1 MTTAVYIPALV
12 SVVLALAAPRLALRA
27 SPTVATWTTSI
38 AASVSALAF
47 TWSLLLLAAT
57 LVDEAVPSTHEH
69 VRLVAEAAPNT
80 DVVGGVATVFLLVG
94 AVRLVRV
101 LRSSRA
107 TYRRLRAVCA
117 ASGSDLVVL
126 ADPVPRAFAA
136 PGDGGH
142 VVVSTGMLAAL
153 SPGERRVLLA
163 HERAH
168 LRARHH
174 WHTGLVRVAAAV
186 NPLLAALP
194 GTSTYLCERWA
205 DESAATAV
213 GNRRLA
219 ATALARA
226 ALAATAAPRGPALGP
241 DQQGGVRQPAGG
253 LGYHHAGV
261 PGRIA
266 ALQRAPAPPRSTA
279 YLALLTLVSVAVAAD
294 VEATAEFLRMIAGLT
309 GH

>member
-1 MTTAVYIPALV
+1 MAVYVPAVV
-12 SVVLALAAPRLALRA
+12 SVVLALAGPRLALRA
-27 SPTVATWTTSI
+27 SPSVATWTTSI

-47 TWSLLLLAAT
+47 TWSLVLLAAT

-69 VRLVAEAAPNT
+69 VKLVAEAAPAT
-80 DVVGGVATVFLLVG
+80 DVVGGVATVILLVG

-101 LRSSRA
+101 LRSSRL
-107 TYRRLRAVCA
+107 TYRRLREVCA
-117 ASGSDLVVL
+117 ASRSDLVVL
-126 ADPVPRAFAA
+126 ADPVPQAFAA

-153 SPGERRVLLA
+153 SPAERRVLLA

-168 LRARHH
+168 LRSGHH
-174 WHTGLVRVAAAV
+174 WHTGVVRAAAAV

-194 GTSTYLCERWA
+194 ATSTYLCERWA
-205 DESAATAV
+205 DESAAAAV

-226 ALAATAAPRGPALGP
+226 ALAAAAGPRL
-241 DQQGGVRQPAGG
+241 AGG
-253 LGYHHAGV
+253 LGYHHEGV
-261 PGRIA
+261 AGRIA
-266 ALQRAPAPPRSTA
+266 ALQRAPAPPRTSA
-279 YLALLTLVSVAVAAD
+279 YLAPLALVVAAVAAD
-294 VEATAEFLRMIAGLT
+294 VEATAEFLRMIAGLA

>member
-1 MTTAVYIPALV
+1 MTMAVYIPAVV
-12 SVVLALAAPRLALRA
+12 SVVLALAAPRLALRG
-27 SPTVATWTTSI
+27 SPSVATWTTSI
-38 AASVSALAF
+38 TASVSAVAF
-47 TWSLLLLAAT
+47 TWSLLLFAAT

-80 DVVGGVATVFLLVG
+80 DVVGGFATVLLVVG
-94 AVRLVRV
+94 GVRLVRV

-107 TYRRLRAVCA
+107 TYRRLREVCA

-126 ADPVPRAFAA
+126 ADPVPQAFAA
-136 PGDGGH
+136 PGAGGH

-153 SPGERRVLLA
+153 SPAERRVLLA

-168 LRARHH
+168 LRGGHH
-174 WHTGLVRVAAAV
+174 WHTGVVRAAAAV
-186 NPLLAALP
+186 NPLLGALS

-205 DESAATAV
+205 DETAATAV

-241 DQQGGVRQPAGG
+241 DQQGGFRPAGG
-253 LGYHHAGV
+253 LGYHHEGV
-261 PGRIA
+261 AGRIA
-266 ALQRAPAPPRSTA
+266 ALQRAPAPPRTTA
-279 YLALLTLVSVAVAAD
+279 YLALLVLVSAAVAAD
-294 VEATAEFLRMIAGLT
+294 VEATAEFVRMIAGLT

>member
-1 MTTAVYIPALV
+1 
-12 SVVLALAAPRLALRA
+12 
-27 SPTVATWTTSI
+27 
-38 AASVSALAF
+38 
-47 TWSLLLLAAT
+47 
-57 LVDEAVPSTHEH
+57 
-69 VRLVAEAAPNT
+69 
-80 DVVGGVATVFLLVG
+80 
-94 AVRLVRV
+94 VRV

-126 ADPVPRAFAA
+126 ADPVPHAFAA
-136 PGDGGH
+136 PGGH

-153 SPGERRVLLA
+153 SPAERRVLLA

-168 LRARHH
+168 LRAGHH
-174 WHTGLVRVAAAV
+174 WHTGIVRAAAAI
-186 NPLLAALP
+186 NPLLAALRT
-194 GTSTYLCERWA
+194 TSTYLCERWA
-205 DESAATAV
+205 DESAATVV
-213 GNRRLA
+213 GDRRLA

-241 DQQGGVRQPAGG
+241 DQQGGVRRLAGG

-279 YLALLTLVSVAVAAD
+279 YLALLALVSAAVAAD
-294 VEATAEFLRMIAGLT
+294 VEATADFLRMIAGLT